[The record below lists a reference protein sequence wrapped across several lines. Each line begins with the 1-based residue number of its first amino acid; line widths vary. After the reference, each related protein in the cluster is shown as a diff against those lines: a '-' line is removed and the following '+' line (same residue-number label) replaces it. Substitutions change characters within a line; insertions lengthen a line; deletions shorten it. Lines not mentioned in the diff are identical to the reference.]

1 MNQTT
6 APIKRRTKARI
17 MLVIILRFLLIGF
30 FSFLG
35 FWNLVLAGEEFVEAF
50 NSPVCSSKSKAWTG
64 LRKSAVASIGD
75 ERAGDDACGDC
86 GVGEVFGADFG
97 LAEVDFDLAWG
108 RFGAG
113 FLDGVEVAF
122 GEGFVLVDFV
132 VDDALVRRLE
142 VGAGDAALV
151 FER

>member
-1 MNQTT
+1 
-6 APIKRRTKARI
+6 

-35 FWNLVLAGEEFVEAF
+35 FWDLVLTGEEFVEAF
-50 NSPVCSSKSKAWTG
+50 SSPVCSSKSKAWTG
-64 LRKSAVASIGD
+64 LRKSAVASTGD
-75 ERAGDDACGDC
+75 EGAGNDACGDC
-86 GVGEVFGADFG
+86 GAGEDFGVDFG
-97 LAEVDFDLAWG
+97 LAEEGLEVDFDLVWG
-108 RFGAG
+108 CFSAG
-113 FLDGVEVAF
+113 FLDEAEVAF